1 MKRKD
6 ALDARTKTR
15 DNARGKHD
23 EAIYRAFKAYRETKE
38 QADIAYRKALKQA
51 IDKQAKKEAAIAYK
65 MALEQAKKVRD
76 EIMDEAHKA
85 FTAAWEQSE

>member
-1 MKRKD
+1 MRSKD
-6 ALDARTKTR
+6 KKAPYE
-15 DNARGKHD
+15 
-23 EAIYRAFKAYRETKE
+23 EAVFRAFRIYRETKE
-38 QADIAYRKALKQA
+38 QADIAYQKALEQA